1 MFTDVKV
8 VSCSYAFMEFD
19 SAMDGKKV
27 RDHFNTKQSF
37 EVDGKLAMVEYAKNT
52 YSTMWVS
59 PIVSPRVQ
67 V

>member
-1 MFTDVKV
+1 
-8 VSCSYAFMEFD
+8 MEFD